1 MPPWEIKIIS
11 CLQLWTTNVE
21 TVKYKRTLNIKDT
34 ITITRRD
41 HDHILIFSI
50 ILFLDL
56 VRLSNQKSM
65 EEISIQEK
73 PIAKQENMKL

>member
-65 EEISIQEK
+65 EEINIQEK
-73 PIAKQENMKL
+73 PIAKHQNMKL